1 MIVDDQDLLHA
12 EERTTERRGSD
23 WPFGQYPA
31 GQGLP
36 RLDAVPNQG
45 KHMNP
50 SAAARRYFLLAAF
63 SAAFAAPVQAQT
75 LSAHS
80 FALYEEEPGPA
91 SLTVLS
97 GPGGPLS
104 SVSYAG
110 GGLASG
116 GYGEAAFGALHA
128 SASAIAAGDS
138 AQTRGQGGAFWID
151 NVTFASASL
160 AGAAFARFSFS
171 LSGALSSTTGPT
183 SAGAAANSTISALV
197 RANGSHVFSSS
208 GQLLTRNGAIEIN
221 QLTRGVATNGSFQSD
236 PVSSL
241 TGTFSFDVPIVFNSP
256 FQLMAEMTAFTT
268 AQTSFAGDLAS
279 AHSNFGSSGYWGGLS
294 GVHLA
299 DGTLLSGYSVSSAS
313 GFDWTSAYG
322 APVAAPIPEPE
333 TYAMLLAGLGLLGFV
348 ARRRLPA
355 NATA

>member
-1 MIVDDQDLLHA
+1 
-12 EERTTERRGSD
+12 
-23 WPFGQYPA
+23 
-31 GQGLP
+31 
-36 RLDAVPNQG
+36 
-45 KHMNP
+45 MNH
-50 SAAARRYFLLAAF
+50 AAARRYFLLAAF
-63 SAAFAAPVQAQT
+63 SAAFALPAQAQT

-80 FALYEEEPGPA
+80 FALYEDEPGPG
-91 SLTVLS
+91 SLSVLS

-104 SVSYAG
+104 TISFTSTT
-110 GGLASG
+110 GLASG

-128 SASAIAAGDS
+128 SASAIAANDS
-138 AQTRGQGGAFWID
+138 AHTRGQGGALWID
-151 NVTFASASL
+151 NVTFSSASL

-171 LSGALSSTTGPT
+171 LSGALSSMTGPT
-183 SAGAAANSTISALV
+183 SAGAAANSTISAVV
-197 RANGSHVFSSS
+197 RANGSNVFSTT
-208 GQLLTRNGAIEIN
+208 GQLVSRNGAIEIN

-241 TGTFSFDVPIVFNSP
+241 AGTFSFDVPIVFNTA
-256 FQLMAEMTAFTT
+256 FQLMADMVAFTT

-279 AHSNFGSSGYWGGLS
+279 AHSSFGSSGYWGGLS

-322 APVAAPIPEPE
+322 APPVTAPIPEPE

-348 ARRRLPA
+348 ARRRQLA
-355 NATA
+355 SAAA